1 MNVVSMRRLWPGR
14 YPEGPFELPADEA
27 EVAMAAGLVIP
38 MLPDG
43 EPVTVGPLGKVIR
56 SALACDAEL
65 RELATTA
72 ARSRGSV
79 LRGAVAPPRRI
90 APASFADERFRVV
103 YGDRPEEG
111 WYCRPPQ
118 WTSDVRNP
126 GRVLLAR
133 HIARRRAE
141 LLTDVFE
148 RLRSGQ
154 IATVATAPAT
164 GLRASVSAD
173 VWSSPGVVLDLRD
186 SALWAGQAAVFL
198 GVEAAPSR
206 PRGASRSAIEQSVA
220 AFDAAMLEAER
231 RFTVGELVDAARTV
245 LGDVSGLEIE
255 AALRRAPVSARAG
268 TGRRPARETPT
279 AAELADAAGRAAPT
293 HS

>member
-1 MNVVSMRRLWPGR
+1 MVPIELVEGGALGIADAGSKIGSSTSGIGVLAFAVDKTDGIIPQIVRAGAGALVGVSDGASVLQAP
-14 YPEGPFELPADEA
+14 L
-27 EVAMAAGLVIP
+27 AAGG
-38 MLPDG
+38 D
-43 EPVTVGPLGKVIR
+43 R
-56 SALACDAEL
+56 
-65 RELATTA
+65 
-72 ARSRGSV
+72 
-79 LRGAVAPPRRI
+79 AVAPPRRI

-148 RLRSGQ
+148 RLRSGK

-186 SALWAGQAAVFL
+186 SALWAGQVAVFL

-268 TGRRPARETPT
+268 AGRRPARETPT